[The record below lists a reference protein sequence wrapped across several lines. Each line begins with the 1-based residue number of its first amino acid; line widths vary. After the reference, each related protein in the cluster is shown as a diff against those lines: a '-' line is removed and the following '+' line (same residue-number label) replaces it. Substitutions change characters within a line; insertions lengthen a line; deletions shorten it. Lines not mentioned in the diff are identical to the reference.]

1 MPKTSVLRTAPCSV
15 TGAVLTVE
23 ETRTGLRSL
32 NLSGQCQSDIQ
43 VLGGTILS
51 KKQPLELVQ
60 IMSVI
65 SLGWLDLIAT
75 PAGRA
80 LLIGLGGG
88 SIARVLADNM
98 APGHSI
104 HSVELEPEV
113 LQAAVDFFALALTP
127 GRCTAEAGDGSG
139 FIREH
144 RRKCEAGTRSAP
156 KFDVLILDAFTS
168 DGLCAS
174 TQQCRTIDDARAC
187 LTERGLLLVN
197 LHTGDTDDPDYAT
210 ARRMLRALCARFEAV
225 YSVLCESTQNLIAL
239 CHMGESMSEEAW
251 RAVLGKTLK
260 QPGVAAACGALS
272 LDGTLSRLKFVGGR
286 EQPMSDDEIECG
298 VLPD

>member
-113 LQAAVDFFALALTP
+113 LQAAVDWGCWYP
-127 GRCTAEAGDGSG
+127 RGVSEGGGVGVVS
-139 FIREH
+139 
-144 RRKCEAGTRSAP
+144 RRPCEWG
-156 KFDVLILDAFTS
+156 
-168 DGLCAS
+168 
-174 TQQCRTIDDARAC
+174 
-187 LTERGLLLVN
+187 
-197 LHTGDTDDPDYAT
+197 
-210 ARRMLRALCARFEAV
+210 
-225 YSVLCESTQNLIAL
+225 
-239 CHMGESMSEEAW
+239 
-251 RAVLGKTLK
+251 GKT
-260 QPGVAAACGALS
+260 A
-272 LDGTLSRLKFVGGR
+272 D
-286 EQPMSDDEIECG
+286 
-298 VLPD
+298 